1 MKLGFFAD
9 THDNLPMVIKAVRFF
24 NLKQVD
30 LVLHLGDFVSPFFIS
45 AINDLKAG
53 FVGIFGN
60 NDGDKLML
68 QTKFR
73 ERGLDLFNPPYTIN
87 KDGRKILMMHEPFE
101 LDALIK
107 SGEYNLTKR
116 EMEILSLMS
125 KGEDNRKIADLLNI
139 NIRTV
144 ANHVS
149 NILYKVDAKN
159 RTEAAVIARKL
170 GLID

>member
-1 MKLGFFAD
+1 
-9 THDNLPMVIKAVRFF
+9 MVIRLWRGSNDSVYCACPILAPAMARPPPLPHLLEAGAAGYLLKKEVQDPETIIQAIKTVYHGYAYMTPAVTA
-24 NLKQVD
+24 K
-30 LVLHLGDFVSPFFIS
+30 VLNVIK
-45 AINDLKAG
+45 N
-53 FVGIFGN
+53 
-60 NDGDKLML
+60 
-68 QTKFR
+68 
-73 ERGLDLFNPPYTIN
+73 
-87 KDGRKILMMHEPFE
+87 
-101 LDALIK
+101 LIK

>member
-107 SGEYNLTKR
+107 SGEYMIISYAHTHVPKMK
-116 EMEILSLMS
+116 MEESTLVVNP
-125 KGEDNRKIADLLNI
+125 GECGGWLYGKS
-139 NIRTV
+139 TV
-144 ANHVS
+144 A
-149 NILYKVDAKN
+149 YVDAGSLKGGIH
-159 RTEAAVIARKL
+159 EL
-170 GLID
+170 